1 MAQQGHANSG
11 VMATSPVADLPSEL
25 EAQTQQALDLAH
37 SDDLVDSV
45 GGLYGLLNEKARN
58 ISGGQRQ
65 RLALARALATDA
77 PVLVLL
83 EPTSAL
89 DSHTENNIAA
99 DLAAERAGRTTV
111 ITTASPL
118 ILGRCDEVIFIDDD
132 GAEVAR
138 GTHHQLRQQV
148 PAYRAVVERAQ
159 GIQSEPNHGQ
169 ER

>member
-1 MAQQGHANSG
+1 M
-11 VMATSPVADLPSEL
+11 
-25 EAQTQQALDLAH
+25 
-37 SDDLVDSV
+37 
-45 GGLYGLLNEKARN
+45 
-58 ISGGQRQ
+58 
-65 RLALARALATDA
+65 ARALATDA

-118 ILGRCDEVIFIDDD
+118 ILGRCDEVIFINDD

>member
-1 MAQQGHANSG
+1 M
-11 VMATSPVADLPSEL
+11 
-25 EAQTQQALDLAH
+25 
-37 SDDLVDSV
+37 
-45 GGLYGLLNEKARN
+45 
-58 ISGGQRQ
+58 
-65 RLALARALATDA
+65 
-77 PVLVLL
+77 LL

-99 DLAAERAGRTTV
+99 DLAAERVRTHHGYYYRFATDFWGV
-111 ITTASPL
+111 AT
-118 ILGRCDEVIFIDDD
+118 EVIFINDD

-138 GTHHQLRQQV
+138 GAHHQLRQQV